1 MRVRIG
7 RFSKLGPCGPEVRVI
22 VRHKGFAA
30 LQVSVSASP
39 SSEHFT
45 SLSVVNRACTCK
57 LSDML
62 GPAKKRD
69 AAKPHPSFEISG
81 EIHSQERLM

>member
-1 MRVRIG
+1 MRIRIG
-7 RFSKLGPCGPEVRVI
+7 RLSKLSPCGPEVRVI

-45 SLSVVNRACTCK
+45 CFSVVNRTCTSK

-62 GPAKKRD
+62 GPPKKRD
-69 AAKPHPSFEISG
+69 AVKPRPSFEISG